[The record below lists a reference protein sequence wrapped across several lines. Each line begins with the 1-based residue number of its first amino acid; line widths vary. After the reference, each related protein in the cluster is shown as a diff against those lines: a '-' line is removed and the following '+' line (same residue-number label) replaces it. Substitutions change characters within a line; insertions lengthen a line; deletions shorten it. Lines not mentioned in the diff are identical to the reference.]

1 MEDKEGNWWP
11 DAVEIK
17 PKTYK
22 ESEELR
28 KRYFTFQTPLHSLY
42 LT

>member
-1 MEDKEGNWWP
+1 MEDKDGNWWP
-11 DAVEIK
+11 EGYIIK

-28 KRYFTFQTPLHSLY
+28 KRYFT
-42 LT
+42 